1 MKIYISADIEGIT
14 GITHWDEAIRDH
26 PAYREFQERMTEEVI
41 AACEGARLAG
51 ATEIWVK
58 DAHGSGRNIL
68 AERLPH
74 PTRLIRGWSGH
85 PYGMVQELDQSFDF
99 LAFVGYHSAAA
110 SGGHPLSHTYSGVF
124 NRVELNGSPLSEFRI
139 NNYTGR
145 LEGVPAIFISG
156 DESLY
161 SEAIDLEPDIVAIA
175 THKGVGHS
183 TLGLHPSES
192 RSRIQDGM
200 KQAIIDGR
208 DRQVLPLPDGFV
220 LTVSYRT
227 HVGAY
232 RASFY
237 PGLKLVSDD
246 TVQLET
252 DEWFEVLR
260 FMNFARYFCYDDIPL
275 PAR

>member
-1 MKIYISADIEGIT
+1 MKIYISADIEGVT
-14 GITHWDEAIRDH
+14 EITHWDEAIRDH

-41 AACEGARLAG
+41 AACEGAQLAG

-58 DAHGSGRNIL
+58 DAHGSGRNVL

-99 LAFVGYHSAAA
+99 LVFVGYHSVAA

-145 LEGVPAIFISG
+145 LEGVPTVFISG
-156 DESLY
+156 DESLC
-161 SEAIDLEPDIVAIA
+161 SEAMALEPDIVAIA
-175 THKGVGHS
+175 THKGMGHS
-183 TLGLHPSES
+183 TVGLHPSES
-192 RSRIQDGM
+192 RSRIQDGV
-200 KQAIIDGR
+200 KQAIIGGR
-208 DRQVLPLPDGFV
+208 DREVLRLPDRFTLKV
-220 LTVSYRT
+220 RYRT

-237 PGLKLVSDD
+237 PGLELISDD

-260 FMNFARYFCYDDIPL
+260 FMNFGRYFCYDDIPL
-275 PAR
+275 PKK

>member
-1 MKIYISADIEGIT
+1 MKVYISADIEGIT
-14 GITHWDEAIRDH
+14 GIAHWDEAIRDH
-26 PAYREFQERMTEEVI
+26 PAYREFQERMTEEVV
-41 AACEGARLAG
+41 AACEGALLAG

-74 PTRLIRGWSGH
+74 PTHLIRGWSGH
-85 PYGMVQELDQSFDF
+85 PYTMVQELDQSFD
-99 LAFVGYHSAAA
+99 LLIFVGYHSPAG

-145 LEGVPAIFISG
+145 LEGVPAVFISG
-156 DESLY
+156 DEALC
-161 SEAIDLEPDIVAIA
+161 SEATSLEPDIVAIA

-192 RSRIQDGM
+192 RARIQDGV
-200 KQAIIDGR
+200 KQAILKGR
-208 DRQVLPLPDGFV
+208 DRQVLPLPDRFT
-220 LTVSYRT
+220 LTVRYRN

-237 PGLKLVSDD
+237 PGLELISDD

-252 DEWFEVLR
+252 DEWFEILR
-260 FMNFARYFCYDDIPL
+260 FMNFGRYFCYDDIPL